1 MFSFLLQGRVRLFKP
16 FANLQRVTSQK
27 FRRAHPPAA
36 FALQFKNP
44 QRARATTNHNAG
56 FVRRQNLPRPSL

>member
-1 MFSFLLQGRVRLFKP
+1 MFSFLLQGLGRVRLFKP

-36 FALQFKNP
+36 FALQLQNP
-44 QRARATTNHNAG
+44 QRVLSTADDNAG
-56 FVRRQNLPRPSL
+56 FVCL